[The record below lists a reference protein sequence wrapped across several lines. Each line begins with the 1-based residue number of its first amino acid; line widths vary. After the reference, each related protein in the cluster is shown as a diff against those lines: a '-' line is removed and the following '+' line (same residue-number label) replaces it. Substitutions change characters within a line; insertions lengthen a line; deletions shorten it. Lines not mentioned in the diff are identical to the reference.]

1 MYCVFSTFSYL
12 FVGQIWL
19 RPKSLP
25 RRGIK
30 LAEFKYNREKQAL
43 LLTEK
48 PSLTEKHVIGSVA
61 KKPPQSVFTRAQR
74 VSVCFSIFF
83 LMTTA
88 NAMFYQT
95 GGNKN
100 TNFTLT
106 LAFLTVKWTQ
116 LYSSVMSILIVYPP
130 ILVMAEMFR
139 RSRYKKV
146 IICDAIL

>member
-1 MYCVFSTFSYL
+1 M
-12 FVGQIWL
+12 GQKWL
-19 RPKSLP
+19 RSKSLHKQA
-25 RRGIK
+25 IK
-30 LAEFKYNREKQAL
+30 LAEFKYDREKQAL
-43 LLTEK
+43 LLPEK
-48 PSLTEKHVIGSVA
+48 PSLTEKHVIGCVA
-61 KKPPQSVFTRAQR
+61 IKPPQSVFTHAQR
-74 VSVCFSIFF
+74 VSVCFSVFF

-88 NAMFYQT
+88 NAMVYQT

-139 RSRYKKV
+139 RSRHKKV
-146 IICDAIL
+146 CINSTTL